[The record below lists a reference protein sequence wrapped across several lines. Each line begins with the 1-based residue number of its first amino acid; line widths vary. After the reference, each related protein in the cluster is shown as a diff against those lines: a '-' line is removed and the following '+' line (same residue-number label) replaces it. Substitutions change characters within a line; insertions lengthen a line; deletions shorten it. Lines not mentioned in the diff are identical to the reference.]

1 MDSGFDLFRGTA
13 PIQTLEDNCVSTPYV
28 SIKFPGKKTYAEC
41 AVFAPHG
48 QFLATGTV
56 DGFIELWNYHT
67 GKLRKDFKYQAEDN
81 LMAMNKAV
89 LCLNFSHDAEL
100 LASGSIDGSISVWN
114 VQSGKCIR
122 RLSVAHSQGVC
133 AVYFNKDG
141 TQVLSGSYDHT
152 IRLHGLKSGKA
163 LKEFRGHSSFVN
175 DVIFSSDNTK
185 ILSTSSDGTV
195 KIWDTKTS
203 ACLHSIIPQPSNVND
218 KSVLNPVGGL
228 GSQSVQ
234 QIIPLP
240 KTIDQFLVCNKSNIL
255 YIMNIRGQI
264 LKTLKHIND
273 KGSTTDFIAATTSPK
288 GDYIYGVGEN
298 SVLYCFQSNTGAM
311 IHETK
316 ISHTEITGLA
326 GHPLAN
332 ILVTYDDAG
341 YVYFLRP

>member
-1 MDSGFDLFRGTA
+1 M
-13 PIQTLEDNCVSTPYV
+13 
-28 SIKFPGKKTYAEC
+28 
-41 AVFAPHG
+41 
-48 QFLATGTV
+48 
-56 DGFIELWNYHT
+56 
-67 GKLRKDFKYQAEDN
+67 
-81 LMAMNKAV
+81 
-89 LCLNFSHDAEL
+89 
-100 LASGSIDGSISVWN
+100 
-114 VQSGKCIR
+114 QSGKCIR
-122 RLSVAHSQGVC
+122 RLPVAHSQGVC
-133 AVYFNKDG
+133 AICFNKDG

-152 IRLHGLKSGKA
+152 IRLHGLKSGRA

-195 KIWDTKTS
+195 KIWDTKTTT
-203 ACLHSIIPQPSNVND
+203 CLHTIIPQPPNAND

-264 LKTLKHIND
+264 LKTLTNKNE
-273 KGSTTDFIAATTSPK
+273 KGQVNDFIAAAISPK

-298 SVLYCFQSNTGAM
+298 SVLYCFQTNNGAM
-311 IHETK
+311 IDETK
-316 ISHTEITGLA
+316 ISLTEITGLV

-332 ILVTYDDAG
+332 VLVVYDDAG